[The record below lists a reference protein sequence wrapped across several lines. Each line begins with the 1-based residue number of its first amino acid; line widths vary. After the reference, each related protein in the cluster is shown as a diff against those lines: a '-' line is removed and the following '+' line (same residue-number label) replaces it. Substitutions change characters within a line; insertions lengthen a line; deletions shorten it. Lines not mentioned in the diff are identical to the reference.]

1 MKLLIK
7 NGKIYQERD
16 TFTDALYI
24 ENGVIA
30 ATGREA
36 LNQEHALRRE
46 EILDVQ
52 EKTVVPGFND
62 AHLHFYQAGLA
73 LETV

>member
-24 ENGVIA
+24 ENGVI
-30 ATGREA
+30 TRKFDTS
-36 LNQEHALRRE
+36 LR
-46 EILDVQ
+46 
-52 EKTVVPGFND
+52 
-62 AHLHFYQAGLA
+62 
-73 LETV
+73 